1 MLKGIKFMETG
12 ITDNYLSVFYT
23 DPYKQLMGF
32 GVVIHSDGD
41 LSYIYDVYYNQY
53 FTIPN
58 DNVYPLILREKY
70 STN

>member
-1 MLKGIKFMETG
+1 MLKGIKFMETE

-23 DPYKQLMGF
+23 DPYKHLMGF
-32 GVVIHSDGD
+32 GVVIHSDED

-58 DNVYPLILREKY
+58 DNVYPLILRTKH